1 MNPPPPQPPL
11 PTVAVAFPPSHTS
24 NSRPPPPPLL
34 PPQPTPPP
42 PLFSVALSNLTSLL
56 HLSTT
61 ALRSLPTPICTAAA
75 SSPFLICPY
84 NPNHRLSPSSL
95 FSHYLNCPSPLSLPH
110 TFQYHTTL
118 QSATPSSLS
127 TTPYSLSTTSSDLT
141 ISLDYYIAYNANFFY
156 KNCPGPVTPS
166 TPPSSLLNLP
176 RDLYIECGD
185 FIVDPPAKEA
195 ASHPVDF
202 IRFLPSEI
210 LAIHSETEAWGADF
224 PAVYSSRILRAVLRL
239 RDCNLSCLN
248 DWIVSNSLRYGV
260 IIDLSMRD
268 HVVLLVKLCL
278 KAVVREA
285 FVSGGFMFGNRT
297 METQS
302 FDCSVLVKVVA
313 WLALQFSVLYG
324 DVNGKIFAAD
334 VLKKCILDSASHAS
348 FFPLDQN
355 DTKFSDFEKDDCEGQ
370 ELVRSISAIDDSQQD
385 EGENVKSKTV
395 GNCMIF
401 LPQVAAAVAALHE
414 RSLIEEK
421 IKSLRNSRPISAFER
436 NMEHAYLSKMA
447 GEERAKRPEYRP
459 IIEHDGFLWQRSNN
473 QVSTEKTQEELLAEE
488 RDYKRRRM
496 SYRGKKSKRNTL
508 EVTRDIIEEFMEEI
522 KKASGTGD
530 ISENVEKTEVFGTEN
545 MNTHASSTNVSK
557 SENHREIPDESREGS
572 LDYRKEFNT
581 SSHDDYDF
589 ENDIQQTKRD
599 PSWDR
604 GHQDRN
610 KGIDRNR
617 QDRGDYSRRRD
628 GRLHGKRSESH
639 EHKHRKR
646 NRDGHEEGYNHEKE
660 RDEHKRSRHRK
671 RESHEDKREQW
682 DERIRKKKMSHSSSR
697 RAHHEFDD
705 RYEPAGSHE
714 FYKDD
719 F

>member
-11 PTVAVAFPPSHTS
+11 PTVAVDFPPSHTS
-24 NSRPPPPPLL
+24 SSRPPPPP
-34 PPQPTPPP
+34 PKPTPPP
-42 PLFSVALSNLTSLL
+42 PLFSAALSNLTSLL

-61 ALRSLPTPICTAAA
+61 ALRSLPAPICIAAA
-75 SSPFLICPY
+75 SSPFLLCPY
-84 NPNHRLSPSSL
+84 NPNHRLPPSSL
-95 FSHYLNCPSPLSLPH
+95 FSHYLNCPSQLPLPH

-118 QSATPSSLS
+118 QSATP
-127 TTPYSLSTTSSDLT
+127 YSLSTTSSDLT
-141 ISLDYYIAYNANFFY
+141 LSLDDYIAYNSNFFY
-156 KNCPGPVTPS
+156 KNCPGPVTLS
-166 TPPSSLLNLP
+166 TPPSPLLTLP

-210 LAIHSETEAWGADF
+210 SAIQSETEAWGAGF

-239 RDCNLSCLN
+239 RDCNLYRLN
-248 DWIVSNSLRYGV
+248 DWIVSNSPRHGV
-260 IIDLSMRD
+260 IIDFSMSD
-268 HVVLLVKLCL
+268 HVVLLVRLCL

-285 FVSGGFMFGNRT
+285 FMSGGFMFGNRT
-297 METQS
+297 MATQS
-302 FDCSVLVKVVA
+302 FECSVLVKVMA

-324 DVNGKIFAAD
+324 SVNGKIFADD
-334 VLKKCILDSASHAS
+334 VLKKCILDSASLAS
-348 FFPLDQN
+348 LFPLEQN

-370 ELVRSISAIDDSQQD
+370 ELVQSISTIDDTQPD
-385 EGENVKSKTV
+385 EEENVKGKTV

-421 IKSLRNSRPISAFER
+421 IKSLRKSRPISAYER

-447 GEERAKRPEYRP
+447 AEERAKRPEYRP
-459 IIEHDGFLWQRSNN
+459 IVEHDGFLRQRSNN
-473 QVSTEKTQEELLAEE
+473 EANKEKTPEELLAEE

-508 EVTRDIIEEFMEEI
+508 EVTRDIIEEYMEEI
-522 KKASGTGD
+522 KKARGTGD
-530 ISENVEKTEVFGTEN
+530 VSENVEKTEVFGTEN
-545 MNTHASSTNVSK
+545 RNTHASSTNVSK
-557 SENHREIPDESREGS
+557 SKKYPVIPNENREGS
-572 LDYRKEFNT
+572 LDSRKEFHT

-589 ENDIQQTKRD
+589 KNDIQQTKQD

-604 GHQDRN
+604 GHQDHD
-610 KGIDRNR
+610 KGVDRNR

-628 GRLHGKRSESH
+628 GRLHDKRSEPH
-639 EHKHRKR
+639 EHKHHKR

-660 RDEHKRSRHRK
+660 RDEHRRSSRRK
-671 RESHEDKREQW
+671 RESYKDKREQW
-682 DERIRKKKMSHSSSR
+682 DERIRKKNMNHSSSR

-705 RYEPAGSHE
+705 RYEPTGSHE
-714 FYKDD
+714 FYEDD